1 MADKP
6 TSSQVQPNSSHHLMM
21 AHPVMIVKNDLQAT
35 ILNLTDTKVIPCH
48 RGVPAGGG
56 GAPTNTGFL
65 FVFPNTVR

>member
-1 MADKP
+1 
-6 TSSQVQPNSSHHLMM
+6 MM